1 MLSNSGIYKAI
12 CEIVDD
18 NVSAEVIA
26 TEFDKMVAEGREL
39 AKIDDKIVVKVPM
52 IRDGVKAISTLTAE
66 GIRTNCTLIFNAG
79 QAILAAKAGASYVS
93 PFLGRL
99 DDVGSEGLALIEQLV
114 QIYDNYAFE
123 TEILAASIRHN
134 MHLIQCAEAGA
145 DVATCPLKV
154 ITGLLNHPLTDRGL
168 EQFLADYQK
177 GNA

>member
-1 MLSNSGIYKAI
+1 M
-12 CEIVDD
+12 
-18 NVSAEVIA
+18 
-26 TEFDKMVAEGREL
+26 
-39 AKIDDKIVVKVPM
+39 
-52 IRDGVKAISTLTAE
+52 
-66 GIRTNCTLIFNAG
+66 
-79 QAILAAKAGASYVS
+79 
-93 PFLGRL
+93 
-99 DDVGSEGLALIEQLV
+99 IEQLV